1 MKKSYRVLQGS
12 TPCARS
18 KPMLLLTNKRISIA
32 LRLHK
37 FQVNFRKL
45 LLGVIFV
52 VLKAQ
57 YRPSYLY
64 VRAVLGFKTDNSLA
78 NFENL
83 RRVCT
88 NQSDCFASLFQ
99 KRPPAAQAI
108 RIKLTF
114 RIKLT
119 SKAAQAAQIQLTI
132 YKFEQTRNGR
142 M

>member
-1 MKKSYRVLQGS
+1 VTRLAVAERVF
-12 TPCARS
+12 
-18 KPMLLLTNKRISIA
+18 NKTYSLPTQNLA
-32 LRLHK
+32 QLLRLHQ

-52 VLKAQ
+52 VLKVQ

-83 RRVCT
+83 RKVRT

-114 RIKLT
+114 
-119 SKAAQAAQIQLTI
+119 QAA
-132 YKFEQTRNGR
+132 
-142 M
+142 